1 MQSNLHIP
9 DELAAAYLKSIYRVY
24 LDDEILEMRINRKSL
39 KLEALMQKLNV
50 EHCVL
55 VTAYNPLGK
64 KISNEENEIRH
75 QRLRDDIYGNW
86 KFLEGDG
93 LDPTAIWKP
102 EKSLFIVGIKLDVAR
117 ELSRKHEQLAFVLT
131 IRIGFARLIATDPE
145 EQDKLKTLTFPKI

>member
-24 LDDEILEMRINRKSL
+24 LDDGILEMRINRKSL

-131 IRIGFARLIATDPE
+131 VRIGFARLIATDPE